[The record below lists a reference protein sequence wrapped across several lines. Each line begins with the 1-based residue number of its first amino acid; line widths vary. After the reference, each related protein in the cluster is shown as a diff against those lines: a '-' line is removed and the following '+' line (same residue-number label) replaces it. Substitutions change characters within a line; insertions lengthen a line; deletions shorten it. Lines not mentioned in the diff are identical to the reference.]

1 MTDKQQL
8 VNELNETLAHLTLT
22 EGLKALRNAFDGRIV
37 FSTSLGLE
45 DQVISDGIFANNID
59 IEVFTLDTGR
69 NFPETYTTLE
79 ETQRKYGRTI
89 HAYYPQTQAVE
100 QYVTE
105 NGINAVYGSV
115 ELRKQCCQIR
125 KIEPLNRALAGAQ
138 VWITG
143 LRAAQSAYRAGMGL
157 FEYDE
162 GRDLIKFQPVLN
174 WSTQEL
180 WDYVAANEVPF
191 NALHKAGFPSIGC
204 APCTRAIAEGEDERA
219 GRWWWEQVDKK
230 ECGLHFDNGKL
241 QRTAA

>member
-1 MTDKQQL
+1 MTDKQKR
-8 VNELNETLAHLTLT
+8 VDELNEAFADLSLA
-22 EGLKALRNAFDGRIV
+22 GALKLLRDSFDGKIR

-45 DQVISDGIFANNID
+45 DQVISDAIFANDID

-69 NFPETYTTLE
+69 NFPETYTALE
-79 ETQRKYGRTI
+79 ETQRKYGKTI
-89 HAYYPQTQAVE
+89 KTYYPQTDDIEAYATVH
-100 QYVTE
+100 
-105 NGINAVYGSV
+105 GINAVYDSV
-115 ELRKQCCQIR
+115 ELRKQCCHIR
-125 KIEPLNRALAGAQ
+125 KIEPLNRALQGTE

-180 WDYVAANEVPF
+180 WDYIEANEVPY
-191 NALHKAGFPSIGC
+191 NKLHKEGFPSIGC
-204 APCTRAIAEGEDERA
+204 APCTRAIADGEDERA

-241 QRTAA
+241 KRTAA